1 MIGGHTVLC
10 TRENSLRLTLETH
23 APGAAFKENNL
34 TPQRHAT
41 GYSVSFAIRGLNHG
55 ELPLHAHQGS

>member
-23 APGAAFKENNL
+23 APGAAFKENL

-41 GYSVSFAIRGLNHG
+41 GYSGSFAIRGLNHG
-55 ELPLHAHQGS
+55 ELLLHAHQGS